1 VVLWWWF
8 VVEVFGF
15 AAVLGSGG
23 GCGDGRVIGGVLLL
37 RWKLRRWIWVFSCGG
52 LAADVG
58 ICCLD
63 SSPLLLFGSE
73 AAGVC
78 LMSWVFGFLD
88 T

>member
-1 VVLWWWF
+1 VLWWWF
-8 VVEVFGF
+8 AVEVFGF
-15 AAVLGSGG
+15 AAVLGSCGG
-23 GCGDGRVIGGVLLL
+23 RGVIGGVLLL

-58 ICCLD
+58 ICGSD
-63 SSPLLLFGSE
+63 FSPLLLFGSE